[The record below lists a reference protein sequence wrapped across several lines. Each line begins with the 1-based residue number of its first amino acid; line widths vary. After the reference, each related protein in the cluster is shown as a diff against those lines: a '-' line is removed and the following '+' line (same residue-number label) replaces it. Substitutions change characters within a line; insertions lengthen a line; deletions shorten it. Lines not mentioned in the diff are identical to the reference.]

1 METAKNKIKRIS
13 QKKEKYMF
21 KNKKCSTVWSKECPI
36 FYRNINMDIKELLLK
51 VYCKRKP
58 FL

>member
-1 METAKNKIKRIS
+1 METAKNKIKRIN

-36 FYRNINMDIKELLLK
+36 FYIQEYKYGHQRITSQSIL
-51 VYCKRKP
+51 
-58 FL
+58 